1 MLMLETFDFRP
12 ILQENRLNS
21 YRAAAK
27 ADETTGVAQPK
38 HSSGCK
44 LAHVI

>member
-1 MLMLETFDFRP
+1 MWMVKTFDLRR
-12 ILQENRLNS
+12 ILQEIRLNS

-27 ADETTGVAQPK
+27 ADESTAVAQPK

-44 LAHVI
+44 LVHVI